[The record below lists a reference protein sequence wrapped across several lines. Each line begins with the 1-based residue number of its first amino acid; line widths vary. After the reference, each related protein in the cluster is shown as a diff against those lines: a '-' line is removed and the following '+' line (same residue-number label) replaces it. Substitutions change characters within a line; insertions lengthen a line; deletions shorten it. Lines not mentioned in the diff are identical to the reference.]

1 MDWEETET
9 IEQQPLPVITVILVL
24 INVGAY
30 LYTEWK
36 GSSLDA
42 EFMIDM
48 GAMYEP
54 AFVEGH
60 EYYRIITH
68 FFLHFGLEHLVNNMI
83 ALLVLGY
90 TLEQDIGRIR
100 YLILYMLSGILS
112 GFVSVYVNWS
122 LGENVVSCGA
132 SGAIYGL
139 VGALLMV
146 LLKNRKQIV
155 RGDIIRFEC
164 RIAELTIRR
173 ISAEL
178 WLDLYYAVYCIKER
192 IKQILELEATDAGKY
207 LLWWKRADR

>member
-112 GFVSVYVNWS
+112 GFVSVYVNWC

-139 VGALLMV
+139 MGALLMV

-155 RGDIIRFEC
+155 RGDIIRFG
-164 RIAELTIRR
+164 IYLVL
-173 ISAEL
+173 S
-178 WLDLYYAVYCIKER
+178 LYSGMQDTFQRSCGWIYTMQCIVSKKE
-192 IKQILELEATDAGKY
+192 
-207 LLWWKRADR
+207 

>member
-1 MDWEETET
+1 MDRKETVVR
-9 IEQQPLPVITVILVL
+9 EQQPLPIVTILLVL
-24 INVGAY
+24 INVVVY

-54 AFVEGH
+54 AFIEGH

-68 FFLHFGLEHLVNNMI
+68 FFLHFGLEHLANNMI
-83 ALLVLGY
+83 SLLVLGY

-100 YLILYMLSGILS
+100 YLNLY
-112 GFVSVYVNWS
+112 

-139 VGALLMV
+139 MGALLM
-146 LLKNRKQIV
+146 LLIKNRKRIV
-155 RGDIIRFEC
+155 RGDIMRFG
-164 RIAELTIRR
+164 
-173 ISAEL
+173 
-178 WLDLYYAVYCIKER
+178 V
-192 IKQILELEATDAGKY
+192 Y
-207 LLWWKRADR
+207 LLLSLYSGMQDTGIDNTAHISGVVAGFILCGIIYRRKNQTEVRIGGY

>member
-68 FFLHFGLEHLVNNMI
+68 FFLYSSCDMYVAGGCYPLFR
-83 ALLVLGY
+83 
-90 TLEQDIGRIR
+90 GRR
-100 YLILYMLSGILS
+100 
-112 GFVSVYVNWS
+112 WS
-122 LGENVVSCGA
+122 S
-132 SGAIYGL
+132 Y
-139 VGALLMV
+139 
-146 LLKNRKQIV
+146 
-155 RGDIIRFEC
+155 
-164 RIAELTIRR
+164 
-173 ISAEL
+173 
-178 WLDLYYAVYCIKER
+178 
-192 IKQILELEATDAGKY
+192 
-207 LLWWKRADR
+207 

>member
-9 IEQQPLPVITVILVL
+9 IEQKPLPVITVILVL
-24 INVGAY
+24 INVGTY

-100 YLILYMLSGILS
+100 YLILYMLSGILA

-139 VGALLMV
+139 MGALLMV

-155 RGDIIRFEC
+155 RGDILRFGIYLVLSLYSGMQDTGIDNTAHLSGVVAGFILCSVLYQRKNKTDIR
-164 RIAELTIRR
+164 IGG
-173 ISAEL
+173 
-178 WLDLYYAVYCIKER
+178 Y
-192 IKQILELEATDAGKY
+192 
-207 LLWWKRADR
+207 

>member
-9 IEQQPLPVITVILVL
+9 IEQRPLPVITIILIL

-42 EFMIDM
+42 QFMINM

-54 AFVEGH
+54 AFVDGH

-68 FFLHFGLEHLVNNMI
+68 FFLHFGLEHLANNMI

-90 TLEQDIGRIR
+90 TLEQEIGKIK
-100 YLILYMLSGILS
+100 YLILYMSSGILA
-112 GFVSVYVNWS
+112 GFASMYVNWILS
-122 LGENVVSCGA
+122 DNVVSCGA

-139 VGALLMV
+139 MGALLMV
-146 LLKNRKQIV
+146 LLKNRK
-155 RGDIIRFEC
+155 RSE
-164 RIAELTIRR
+164 ERR
-173 ISAEL
+173 
-178 WLDLYYAVYCIKER
+178 
-192 IKQILELEATDAGKY
+192 
-207 LLWWKRADR
+207 

>member
-1 MDWEETET
+1 M
-9 IEQQPLPVITVILVL
+9 
-24 INVGAY
+24 
-30 LYTEWK
+30 
-36 GSSLDA
+36 
-42 EFMIDM
+42 
-48 GAMYEP
+48 
-54 AFVEGH
+54 EGH

-100 YLILYMLSGILS
+100 YLILYMLSGILA

-139 VGALLMV
+139 MGALLMV

-155 RGDIIRFEC
+155 RGDILRFGIYLVLSLYSGMQDTGIDNTAHLSGVVAGFILCSVLYQRKNKTDIR
-164 RIAELTIRR
+164 IGG
-173 ISAEL
+173 
-178 WLDLYYAVYCIKER
+178 Y
-192 IKQILELEATDAGKY
+192 
-207 LLWWKRADR
+207 

>member
-1 MDWEETET
+1 MDRKETVVR
-9 IEQQPLPVITVILVL
+9 EQQPLPIVTILLVL
-24 INVGAY
+24 INVVVY

-54 AFVEGH
+54 AFIEGH

-68 FFLHFGLEHLVNNMI
+68 FFLHFGLEHLANNMI
-83 ALLVLGY
+83 SLLVLGY

-100 YLILYMLSGILS
+100 YLILYMLSGILA

-139 VGALLMV
+139 MGALLMV

-155 RGDIIRFEC
+155 RGDILRFGIYLVLSLYSGMQDTGIDNTAHISGVVAGFILCGIIYRRKNQTEV
-164 RIAELTIRR
+164 RIGG
-173 ISAEL
+173 
-178 WLDLYYAVYCIKER
+178 Y
-192 IKQILELEATDAGKY
+192 
-207 LLWWKRADR
+207 

>member
-90 TLEQDIGRIR
+90 TLEQDIGRICYR
-100 YLILYMLSGILS
+100 GSFRDLFPYM
-112 GFVSVYVNWS
+112 
-122 LGENVVSCGA
+122 
-132 SGAIYGL
+132 
-139 VGALLMV
+139 
-146 LLKNRKQIV
+146 
-155 RGDIIRFEC
+155 
-164 RIAELTIRR
+164 
-173 ISAEL
+173 
-178 WLDLYYAVYCIKER
+178 
-192 IKQILELEATDAGKY
+192 
-207 LLWWKRADR
+207 